1 MTNWFFSINLYHLH
15 IIIIQSIN
23 FTESLNP
30 CRSPLDSSQW
40 NGSHVRSEG
49 HFKLPSIYDHEW
61 ALDTDDDEPV
71 DETSSDDVDHE
82 STTSNINFLRP
93 YPTERV
99 DDRDIELVAAVEDI
113 DQEAQNTTFAAAIR
127 WALRTRNLDVV
138 NIGGNEVTGGV
149 AEEMDET
156 DDTDR
161 LDMIGDRVNHN
172 ILRARELVAGT
183 DRRIRLAETQLRRV
197 SEIENVLGVGA
208 VPRAGSGPDRKGAKR
223 DKGGSEERHPIEKQ
237 RYTTHPVLLVGTVL
251 EPDKHPKDFIAV
263 VIVDAVLNLVTSVL
277 DDFALDCYQSCQPLR
292 GMGSEAKRVSCTANP
307 LQELA
312 LNIVKTILKSS
323 YRALLVPGVF
333 RTLLAHC
340 GLRVKWAVADAL
352 KR

>member
-1 MTNWFFSINLYHLH
+1 M
-15 IIIIQSIN
+15 
-23 FTESLNP
+23 NP
-30 CRSPLDSSQW
+30 GRSSLDSSQW
-40 NGSHVRSEG
+40 NGTHLRGEG

-71 DETSSDDVDHE
+71 DGTSSDHVDHE
-82 STTSNINFLRP
+82 STTSNINFVRP

-99 DDRDIELVAAVEDI
+99 DDRDIELVAAVEDV
-113 DQEAQNTTFAAAIR
+113 DQEPQNTTFAAAIR

-138 NIGGNEVTGGV
+138 NIGGNEGTGGV

-161 LDMIGDRVNHN
+161 LDIIGDRVNHN

-183 DRRIRLAETQLRRV
+183 DRRIRMAEVQLRRV
-197 SEIENVLGVGA
+197 SEVENVLGVGI
-208 VPRAGSGPDRKGAKR
+208 VPRAGSGPDRQGARR
-223 DKGGSEERHPIEKQ
+223 DKGGPKERHPIEKQ

-263 VIVDAVLNLVTSVL
+263 VIIDAVLNLVTSVL
-277 DDFALDCYQSCQPLR
+277 DDFALDCFQSCQPLR
-292 GMGSEAKRVSCTANP
+292 GMGGESRRLFCTANP

-312 LNIVKTILKSS
+312 LNIVNTILKSP
-323 YRALLVPGVF
+323 YRALLVPSVF

-352 KR
+352 KRYIK